1 MINRVNTMTTWV
13 SLVVKNKVNNT
24 FGLDIFQLDLNPILY
39 HTTFSLF
46 STIVGSDVLHMNG
59 SGMVLQTT

>member
-1 MINRVNTMTTWV
+1 MFVNN
-13 SLVVKNKVNNT
+13 LNNT
-24 FGLDIFQLDLNPILY
+24 FGRLDISQPDLNPILY

>member
-1 MINRVNTMTTWV
+1 MKENFEF
-13 SLVVKNKVNNT
+13 KNKLNSN
-24 FGLDIFQLDLNPILY
+24 FGLDISQLDLNPILY

-59 SGMVLQTT
+59 TGMVLQTT